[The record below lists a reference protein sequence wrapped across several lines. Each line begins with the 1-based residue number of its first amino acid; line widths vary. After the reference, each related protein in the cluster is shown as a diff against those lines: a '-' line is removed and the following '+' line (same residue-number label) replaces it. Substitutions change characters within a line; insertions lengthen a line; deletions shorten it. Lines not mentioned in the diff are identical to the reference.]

1 MTMQEPLSGLF
12 PVIAAASLWALAATG
27 LTWALIAMI
36 REYSSMA
43 RRTGLPEERGLP
55 LFLRLLLPFT
65 GRLLPL
71 FRKPI
76 FDRERESISQ
86 RLVQAGFEAAINPVE
101 FLALQAL
108 APIVGGT
115 LFVLLYLVLLSA
127 GTTHP
132 LFPLSSTRMAMC
144 LALYLLAAIYPITWL
159 RRQVTDRLR
168 AIVRAL
174 PFVID
179 LLTLSVEAG
188 LDFMA
193 AIKNIMERRPND
205 AISGELSRMLMEIQL
220 GKTRREAMRH
230 LADRVGQPEVVSL
243 MIALIQADEMGVSLG
258 ATLRIQSDQVRS
270 RRFIRAE
277 KMANEAPVKILL
289 PLVVFIFP
297 SVFMILLGP
306 IVMQLLKQG
315 F

>member
-1 MTMQEPLSGLF
+1 MNMNPQGIIPN
-12 PVIAAASLWALAATG
+12 AAALLWALAAAG
-27 LTWALIAMI
+27 LAWALIAKF
-36 REYSSMA
+36 REYAALARADA
-43 RRTGLPEERGLP
+43 RREEPGIP
-55 LFLRLLLPFT
+55 VFLRLLLPLA

-71 FRKPI
+71 FRRPV
-76 FDRERESISQ
+76 FDGERNAAERRI
-86 RLVQAGFEAAINPVE
+86 VQAGIEAAIKPEE
-101 FLALQAL
+101 FLAIQAL
-108 APIVGGT
+108 APVAGGT
-115 LFVLLYLVLLSA
+115 LLVLLYLVLLSA
-127 GTTHP
+127 GSARP
-132 LFPLSSTRMAMC
+132 LFPLSSTNTAMC
-144 LALYLLAAIYPITWL
+144 LALYLLAAVYPAAWL
-159 RRQVTDRLR
+159 KRQAADRLR

-243 MIALIQADEMGVSLG
+243 MTALIQADEMGVSLG

-277 KMANEAPVKILL
+277 KMANEAPVKILF

-297 SVFMILLGP
+297 AVFMILLGP
-306 IVMQLLKQG
+306 IVMQLLKHG

>member
-1 MTMQEPLSGLF
+1 MSSLIPF
-12 PVIAAASLWALAATG
+12 AASALWALAAAG
-27 LTWALIAMI
+27 MVWAII
-36 REYSSMA
+36 TIVREYTDMA
-43 RRTGLPEERGLP
+43 RRNTRREERGIP
-55 LFLRLLLPFT
+55 LLLRLLLPLT
-65 GRLLPL
+65 GRLLP
-71 FRKPI
+71 FFSKPM
-76 FDRERESISQ
+76 FDRERESAGH
-86 RLVQAGFEAAINPVE
+86 RLVQAGVEAAIKPAE

-108 APIVGGT
+108 SPLVGGT
-115 LFVLLYLVLLSA
+115 LFVLLYLILLSA
-127 GTTHP
+127 GSDRP
-132 LFPLSSTRMAMC
+132 IFPLSSTRMSMC
-144 LALYLLAAIYPITWL
+144 LALYLLAAVYPTSWL
-159 RRQVTDRLR
+159 RRQVADRLR

-174 PFVID
+174 PFVMD

-205 AISGELSRMLMEIQL
+205 AMSGELSRMLMEIQL

-230 LADRVGQPEVVSL
+230 LADRVDQPEVVSL
-243 MIALIQADEMGVSLG
+243 MTALIQADEMGVSLG

-277 KMANEAPVKILL
+277 KMANEAPVKILF

-297 SVFMILLGP
+297 AVFLILLGP
-306 IVMQLLKQG
+306 IVMQLLKHG